1 MVASAELNFPDIL
14 CKFFSPEAPPM
25 SPAVAQW
32 ALTMRLTDAEKQRM
46 VELAE
51 LSSRGTISDRQRR
64 ELESYRDAGN
74 FLTVM
79 HAKARL
85 SLKQQQE
92 TN

>member
-1 MVASAELNFPDIL
+1 
-14 CKFFSPEAPPM
+14 
-25 SPAVAQW
+25 
-32 ALTMRLTDAEKQRM
+32 M

-79 HAKARL
+79 RAKARL